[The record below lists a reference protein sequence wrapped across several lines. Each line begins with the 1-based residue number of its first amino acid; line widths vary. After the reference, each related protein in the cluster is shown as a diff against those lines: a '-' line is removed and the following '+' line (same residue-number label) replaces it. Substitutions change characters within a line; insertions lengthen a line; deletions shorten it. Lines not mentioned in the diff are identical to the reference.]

1 MGRIIMHKLIEFPTR
16 NNLDIEL
23 ATTVSDLLAE
33 AIKKTGKASI
43 AVSGGSTPKGFFS
56 VLSQSDIDW
65 SKVTITLA
73 DERWVPIDSDA
84 SNTRLVHENLLQS
97 NAGKAKFFHLKQG
110 DELTDEILADLNVA
124 ASQMLLPLDVLILG
138 MGEDG
143 HTASLF
149 PCSDEIHSGLDQK
162 NDAVLLK
169 VQPKT
174 APHQRISFTFAS
186 LITSKNIFLH
196 SCGEGKKTVLA
207 QALNGDDPFEMPIR
221 AFLQHPSLNTQ
232 IFWAP

>member
-1 MGRIIMHKLIEFPTR
+1 MYKLTEFPSR
-16 NNLDIEL
+16 NDLDIEL
-23 ATTVSDLLAE
+23 AATVSDILAE
-33 AIKKTGKASI
+33 AIKQKGKASI

-56 VLSQSDIDW
+56 VLSQSDIEW

-73 DERWVPIDSDA
+73 DERWVPMDSDA
-84 SNTRLVHENLLQS
+84 SNTRLVHENLLQ
-97 NAGKAKFFHLKQG
+97 NKAGKAKFFHLKQG
-110 DELTDEILADLNVA
+110 DELTDETLSDLNVA
-124 ASQMLLPLDVLILG
+124 ASKTLLPLDVLILG

-149 PCSDEIHSGLDQK
+149 PCSNEINAGLDVK
-162 NDAVLLK
+162 NDAVLMK

-174 APHQRISFTFAS
+174 APNLRISFTFAS
-186 LITSKNIFLH
+186 LVTSKNIFLH

-207 QALNGDDPFEMPIR
+207 QALNSDDPFEMPIR

>member
-1 MGRIIMHKLIEFPTR
+1 MHKLTEFTVR
-16 NNLDIEL
+16 NDLDNEL
-23 ATTVSDLLAE
+23 AKTVSDILAK
-33 AIKKTGKASI
+33 AIMDTGKASI

-73 DERWVPIDSDA
+73 DERWVPIDSEA
-84 SNTRLVHENLLQS
+84 SNTRLVHENLLQ
-97 NAGKAKFFHLKQG
+97 NEAKKAKFFHLKQG
-110 DELTDEILADLNVA
+110 DELTDETLADLNVA
-124 ASQMLLPLDVLILG
+124 VSKTLLPLDVLILG

-149 PCSDEIHSGLDQK
+149 PCSDEINAGLDET

-186 LITSKNIFLH
+186 LITSKNLFLH
-196 SCGEGKKTVLA
+196 SCGEGKKTVLT

>member
-1 MGRIIMHKLIEFPTR
+1 MHKLTEFPAR
-16 NNLDIEL
+16 NDLDIEL
-23 ATTVSDLLAE
+23 ARTVSGILAK
-33 AIKKTGKASI
+33 AIKEKGKASI

-56 VLSQSDIDW
+56 VLSQSDIEW

-73 DERWVPIDSDA
+73 DERWVPMDSDA
-84 SNTRLVHENLLQS
+84 SNTRLVHEHLLQ
-97 NAGKAKFFHLKQG
+97 NKAEKAKFFHLKQG
-110 DELTDEILADLNVA
+110 DELTDETLIDLNVA
-124 ASQMLLPLDVLILG
+124 ASKTLLPLDVLILG

-149 PCSDEIHSGLDQK
+149 PCSDEINAGLDEK
-162 NDAVLLK
+162 NDAVLMK

-174 APHQRISFTFAS
+174 APNQRISFTFSS
-186 LITSKNIFLH
+186 LVTSKNIFLH
-196 SCGEGKKTVLA
+196 SCGEGKKTVLT